1 MHIYVY
7 IQVPNIRRPI
17 CESATKEGCRR
28 KAVCRHTC
36 TATPECK
43 SIDIYVVQTS
53 KLEKL
58 SHLREGVLQIYKFVT
73 GFASPQPFQ
82 GTVHNKIQ

>member
-1 MHIYVY
+1 MSIYKSPISGGQFVNQPHI
-7 IQVPNIRRPI
+7 I
-17 CESATKEGCRR
+17 
-28 KAVCRHTC
+28 
-36 TATPECK
+36 
-43 SIDIYVVQTS
+43 IYVVQTS

-58 SHLREGVLQIYKFVT
+58 SHLRQGVLQIYKFIT

>member
-1 MHIYVY
+1 MSIYKSSISGGQFVNQPPKRGAGERRFVATLAQQHQSAKVY
-7 IQVPNIRRPI
+7 
-17 CESATKEGCRR
+17 
-28 KAVCRHTC
+28 
-36 TATPECK
+36 
-43 SIDIYVVQTS
+43 IDIYVVQTS

-58 SHLREGVLQIYKFVT
+58 SHLRQRVLQIYKFIT